1 MAAVPSALV
10 LNPADPAHRGAEWI
24 QRLEEHHRGLTD
36 AEAGGVGLGGYSGF
50 KLALYPSLFVS
61 MLALTTLSL

>member
-36 AEAGGVGLGGYSGF
+36 AEAGAQAVW
-50 KLALYPSLFVS
+50 ALVDTQGSS
-61 MLALTTLSL
+61 